1 MSFFG
6 LFGQNR
12 DTTAAQNPVSNPPKP
27 PPSRLPSGVGSF
39 DLPDL
44 PPVGQTPPIV
54 ADLPKAPP
62 PAARRASLF
71 DKDHRKESFL
81 AIAAGMGQGLNFGD
95 GLGAAARNLYGLQQD
110 LRQEGRPVLGGPDD
124 AFEIYT
130 DPQTGERSYKPVKE
144 FVEYNE
150 NKRTKQK
157 DVADING
164 RVMYAISQLPEAAR
178 PAAYQENGRACGG
191 ERVGQD
197 VE

>member
-1 MSFFG
+1 MRI
-6 LFGQNR
+6 R
-12 DTTAAQNPVSNPPKP
+12 DWSSYVCS
-27 PPSRLPSGVGSF
+27 S
-39 DLPDL
+39 DL
-44 PPVGQTPPIV
+44 
-54 ADLPKAPP
+54 
-62 PAARRASLF
+62 
-71 DKDHRKESFL
+71 L

-164 RVMYAISQLPEAAR
+164 REI
-178 PAAYQENGRACGG
+178 GRASCR
-191 ERVGQD
+191 ERVCQY
-197 VE
+197 V

>member
-1 MSFFG
+1 
-6 LFGQNR
+6 
-12 DTTAAQNPVSNPPKP
+12 
-27 PPSRLPSGVGSF
+27 
-39 DLPDL
+39 
-44 PPVGQTPPIV
+44 
-54 ADLPKAPP
+54 
-62 PAARRASLF
+62 
-71 DKDHRKESFL
+71 
-81 AIAAGMGQGLNFGD
+81 MGQGLNFGD

-164 RVMYAISQLPEAAR
+164 RVMRSEER
-178 PAAYQENGRACGG
+178 RGG
-191 ERVGQD
+191 KECVRTCRYRWSPD
-197 VE
+197 D